1 MADTCNGEENET
13 VDNTMNGE
21 EKDVEDADTTRN
33 GADELDYNAIE
44 ISIFIYSGCYPEKM
58 KGRPDLKSNLRKV
71 SSKYILLKGIL
82 HFKYAE
88 VKMKGKSGATVYL
101 RVVKDA
107 EARNKVLK
115 SVHEGAGE
123 TIESKSMGV
132 HVGRD
137 KTIQKLVDA

>member
-1 MADTCNGEENET
+1 
-13 VDNTMNGE
+13 
-21 EKDVEDADTTRN
+21 
-33 GADELDYNAIE
+33 
-44 ISIFIYSGCYPEKM
+44 M

-71 SSKYILLKGIL
+71 SSKYIILKGIL

-88 VKMKGKSGATVYL
+88 VRMKGKSGATVYL

-132 HVGRD
+132 HVCREKRFKSWWMPICGG
-137 KTIQKLVDA
+137 QE